1 MCGILGSIRSNIELN
16 LDLLKHRGPDNQGF
30 YQDKDV
36 WLGHTRLSIQD
47 LSHHSNQPMRSDDG
61 RYILI
66 FNGEIYNHQEIRTQ
80 LDQINFRTNGDT
92 ETVLN
97 SLIFWGEN
105 ALNKFNGIF
114 ALAFYDNF
122 EKRILLARD
131 RFGVKPLYFYKD
143 SESFIFASELKAF
156 VNHIVDPTL
165 NINALEK
172 YIRFLWCPGEDTPIN
187 EINKLLPGHKAMIQF
202 TSEKL
207 KVNIAPY
214 HDFKNREDKSTLSE
228 TELIDQLDSKLQKA
242 VRRQLL
248 SDVPVGF
255 FLSGGLDSTL
265 LVAIARKLMPEKEIV
280 CFTIDT
286 RQFSQTEGFS
296 NDLEYAMKAA
306 KDLNVTLEIV
316 KADESDLN
324 FIDTMVWHLD
334 EPQADAAPNNVLK
347 ISRKAKEMGFSVL
360 IGGTAGDDLFSG
372 YRRHHMLKVMKW
384 RIPSFLIEKI
394 LTALIKFLP
403 SSHFRRRISKLLTSL
418 KEKGL
423 NRIFSLFEWLPYD
436 MSKNLFIN
444 KRNISRFNFFNSI
457 IRESKTLQ
465 DFTMEDFLTLER
477 RSFLVDH
484 NLNYTDKMGMA
495 AGIEIRVPFLDND
508 LVDFAGSIPD
518 SFKMHNG
525 ESKYIL
531 KKVAERYLSK
541 DIIYRKKSGFG
552 APVRKWVKEDLEK
565 RIDIDLDS
573 NKLSS
578 QGIFDVERVNALIK
592 ENKKG
597 KIDASYSILGLLLI
611 QSWMNQFKIK

>member
-1 MCGILGSIRSNIELN
+1 MCGILGSIRSNIVLN
-16 LDLLKHRGPDNQGF
+16 LDLLEHRGPDNQGT
-30 YQDKDV
+30 YQDEDV

-47 LSHHSNQPMRSDDG
+47 LSNHSNQPMRSDDG

-66 FNGEIYNHQEIRTQ
+66 FNGEIYNHHEIRKQ
-80 LDQINFRTNGDT
+80 LGQINFQTSGDT
-92 ETVLN
+92 ETVLY
-97 SLIFWGEN
+97 SLIIWGEN

-114 ALAFYDNF
+114 ALAFYDIF

-131 RFGVKPLYFYKD
+131 RFGVKPLYFHKD
-143 SESFIFASELKAF
+143 SESFIFSSELKAF
-156 VNHIVDPTL
+156 VNHIVHPTL

-172 YIRFLWCPGEDTPIN
+172 YIRFLWCPGEETPIN
-187 EINKLLPGHKAMIQF
+187 EINKLLPGHKAMIHF

-207 KVNIAPY
+207 KVDIAPY
-214 HDFKNREDKSTLSE
+214 YDFARCEEKSTLSE
-228 TELIDQLDSKLQKA
+228 TELIDQLDGILINA

-286 RQFSQTEGFS
+286 MEFSQTEGFS
-296 NDLEYAMKAA
+296 NDLEYAIKAA
-306 KDLNVTLEIV
+306 NDLKVSLEIV
-316 KADESDLN
+316 KADESNLN

-347 ISRKAKEMGFSVL
+347 ISRRAKEMGFSVL
-360 IGGTAGDDLFSG
+360 IGGTGGDDLFSG
-372 YRRHHMLKVMKW
+372 YRRHQMLKIAKW
-384 RIPSFLIEKI
+384 RLPSFFFEII
-394 LTALIKFLP
+394 ITALIKFLP
-403 SSHFRRRISKLLTSL
+403 DSHFQRRISKLLTSL

-423 NRIFSLFEWLPYD
+423 YRIFSLFEWLPYD
-436 MSKNLFIN
+436 VSKKLFIN
-444 KRNISRFNFFNSI
+444 QRSINRFNFFNSI
-457 IRESKTLQ
+457 VGKSKTIK
-465 DFTMEDFLTLER
+465 DFTMEDFLTLEK

-495 AGIEIRVPFLDND
+495 AGVEIRVPFLDND
-508 LVDFAGSIPD
+508 LVDFAESIPD
-518 SFKMHNG
+518 NLKMHNG

-541 DIIYRKKSGFG
+541 EIIYRKKSGFG

-565 RIDIDLDS
+565 RIDFDLNP

-578 QGIFDVERVNALIK
+578 QGIFDVERVNSLIK

-611 QSWMNQFKIK
+611 NSWMNQFINK